1 MVVNKLFHHNY
12 QKVFNC
18 HQLLAYTNLQYM
30 WDEMSIQILNFFCSM
45 KEEEGGGVGV
55 GGVLFRKF
63 SNFEIVNVRKVM
75 TRVECFKTFSK
86 HVYRDCVYL
95 ISTAQK
101 TYREYKKN

>member
-1 MVVNKLFHHNY
+1 M
-12 QKVFNC
+12 
-18 HQLLAYTNLQYM
+18 
-30 WDEMSIQILNFFCSM
+30 NFFVVG
-45 KEEEGGGVGV
+45 KRKGGVGV

-86 HVYRDCVYL
+86 HVYRDCVYI

-101 TYREYKKN
+101 TCREYKTKGKVFSKLFTFTGTVSREKHTVLSYELLL